1 MTKSTLPLFMDFD
14 GVTHPEPCF
23 KDTMFC
29 QLPFIEEV
37 LREFQPVE
45 IVISSSW
52 REHYSLCELQDMFS
66 PDIGR
71 RIVGMTPTHK
81 LLSSSWLP
89 GSGPEI
95 NRQSEIEWWLRHNR
109 PKGQRWLAIDDRPY
123 WFNEGCPD
131 LLQTHR
137 STGFTPEDKDR
148 LRAML
153 KERL

>member
-37 LREFQPVE
+37 IREFQPVE

-81 LLSSSWLP
+81 CLSSNLLP

-95 NRQSEIEWWLRHNR
+95 PFILPAITQVRRRPRSPEISS
-109 PKGQRWLAIDDRPY
+109 Y
-123 WFNEGCPD
+123 
-131 LLQTHR
+131 
-137 STGFTPEDKDR
+137 
-148 LRAML
+148 
-153 KERL
+153 